1 MVRSHLDWRRASG
14 LLPSAVKSAGH
25 MDGTVRW
32 WASLTGLDGRQSAV
46 LGGAGADT
54 DASGALSREDLAF
67 FAVRGEYGDWQGR
80 LHGKAERS
88 AKERCRDA
96 AKGASGGWC
105 SLIFEAALLRLSSA
119 TCPFRHSH
127 SLRPSPGPDAH
138 TDPTI
143 SAIAAAIVLFA
154 AAATPA
160 LFAAAVRVKPDTRPP
175 AQSWTDSS
183 RTSFGDLL
191 FFLSVRSDHRSASLH
206 LDLAPLLP
214 DIFSLIFYL
223 LHLQ

>member
-160 LFAAAVRVKPDTRPP
+160 LFAAAVRVKPDTHAHPRNHGLTHLGLLSATYFFFFPSALIIAP
-175 AQSWTDSS
+175 HLSILISPRFS
-183 RTSFGDLL
+183 PISFL
-191 FFLSVRSDHRSASLH
+191 
-206 LDLAPLLP
+206 
-214 DIFSLIFYL
+214 
-223 LHLQ
+223 